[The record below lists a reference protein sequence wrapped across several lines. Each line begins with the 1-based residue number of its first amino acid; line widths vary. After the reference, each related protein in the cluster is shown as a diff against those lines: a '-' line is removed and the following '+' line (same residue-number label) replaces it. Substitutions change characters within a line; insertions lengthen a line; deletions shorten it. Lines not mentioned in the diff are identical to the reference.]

1 MTVALLV
8 LERHRVIG
16 RSEIADQLWPAGLP
30 PHWEGAVRGVVSKVR
45 SFLDSGDLA
54 GILVSAGDGW
64 RFDSADDSLLTVDV
78 DQCRTTIEAAEQEI
92 RRASSDHTP
101 AVPGGLEGLA
111 LATVRL
117 ADELA
122 PGASGVWIDMA
133 REGLGRLRRRGLT
146 ALVELAGH
154 AGRSDLAVEAADA
167 LVRIDPY
174 SDAAARVLV
183 EALHV
188 TGDRAGAIV
197 QADAF
202 AQRLRDDLGVDP
214 EAETLDLFR
223 RVRGGD
229 PDHERRPRPVEARH
243 PRARAL
249 PARFVGDGRLVGRD
263 AELTTIRACWTDVRR
278 SRRASAVLLLGEP
291 GAGKS
296 RLAAEVVLD
305 DDVDAAIWSRCS
317 PDRRSSFEPVLD
329 ALAHIPDDDGLF
341 EGAMEDRPG
350 STDRTRMFRR
360 VAAALGTELAE
371 PTVWVLDDLHW
382 ANPDTTAL
390 LTHLASSI
398 AALPVLLVLTARASE
413 GHVAAMLEA
422 VAREIP
428 TTTIRLGGL
437 DVAEVA
443 ELLSAAAIDDRECLA
458 EQVREWTG
466 GNPFFV
472 HEVLRS
478 AGPGGRIELGVIPR
492 SLQSW
497 IDQRIAGLDPGPR
510 DVLAGA
516 AVLGSGLEL
525 DLLAAVLGRPS
536 SEVLDDLEPLLSS
549 NLLMETGATTD
560 GGADITFAHALTL
573 DAVLAGLTQVRRQ
586 HLHRAAAAAI
596 ADLRPDE
603 ATAVVASHLALA
615 GPRVDAIPAMMAA
628 GEEAL
633 ATMAWSA
640 ALAWFDEVL
649 RRRPDPGSDRIDAL
663 IGVGAAE
670 RGLGRRV
677 EARIAL
683 ESALDSATSSGSSRQ
698 VALASL
704 RLVGGGARGVSDDL
718 PDDRRAAILQAAVD
732 GLGPDDDDLRIPVQ
746 LELAL
751 ALLLTD
757 EANRRR
763 DLARDALVRARRQER
778 PDLLAR
784 ALLGQRLV
792 HHGPEAAERRLSET
806 AEVLA
811 IDPTMLPFDVSMTA
825 LMSLHEDSLLVGDR
839 PRARRAL
846 DDAEHL
852 SSTSGHPYWRWVVG
866 TWRVL
871 DLIVD
876 GRLAEAEALA
886 FEVAPMQADHPES
899 VACLGVNLV
908 DIRLFQGRAGEV
920 VELLADAADDNP
932 HIPTYRAVLAL
943 CRAESGDVDGAT
955 ADYRVFERSGFSDV
969 PDDTNRLL
977 CLAVL
982 ADVAVTIGHGP
993 GAAALYDLLAPHA
1006 GRQVVLNCFGGGG
1019 AYWGPVTTQ
1028 LGRMAALLGDPVA
1041 AAAHVRSARQQAE
1054 AFGAPLAL
1062 ARIPTAP

>member
-1 MTVALLV
+1 M
-8 LERHRVIG
+8 
-16 RSEIADQLWPAGLP
+16 
-30 PHWEGAVRGVVSKVR
+30 SKVR

-398 AALPVLLVLTARASE
+398 AALPVLEKEARRMGLLKIDKTSRILDFAEKPEDPEVMKKFVLSE
-413 GHVAAMLEA
+413 SFFSECKIRPPKHNAYLGSMGIYVFK
-422 VAREIP
+422 REFLIS
-428 TTTIRLGGL
+428 
-437 DVAEVA
+437 
-443 ELLSAAAIDDRECLA
+443 LL
-458 EQVREWTG
+458 Q
-466 GNPFFV
+466 N
-472 HEVLRS
+472 
-478 AGPGGRIELGVIPR
+478 
-492 SLQSW
+492 
-497 IDQRIAGLDPGPR
+497 DQRHDFGYHLITN
-510 DVLAGA
+510 
-516 AVLGSGLEL
+516 AVQHAKTSAFIFFGYWE
-525 DLLAAVLGRPS
+525 
-536 SEVLDDLEPLLSS
+536 
-549 NLLMETGATTD
+549 
-560 GGADITFAHALTL
+560 DIGT
-573 DAVLAGLTQVRRQ
+573 
-586 HLHRAAAAAI
+586 
-596 ADLRPDE
+596 
-603 ATAVVASHLALA
+603 VASYY
-615 GPRVDAIPAMMAA
+615 DAN
-628 GEEAL
+628 
-633 ATMAWSA
+633 
-640 ALAWFDEVL
+640 
-649 RRRPDPGSDRIDAL
+649 
-663 IGVGAAE
+663 
-670 RGLGRRV
+670 
-677 EARIAL
+677 
-683 ESALDSATSSGSSRQ
+683 
-698 VALASL
+698 
-704 RLVGGGARGVSDDL
+704 
-718 PDDRRAAILQAAVD
+718 
-732 GLGPDDDDLRIPVQ
+732 
-746 LELAL
+746 
-751 ALLLTD
+751 LLLTTSNQGLNTYD
-757 EANRRR
+757 EKNPIYT
-763 DLARDALVRARRQER
+763 R
-778 PDLLAR
+778 PSFLP
-784 ALLGQRLV
+784 
-792 HHGPEAAERRLSET
+792 GPKILSTQISDSIICEGSVIEAAEIRHSVIGLRSRIQQGTVIRDTVMMGNHFYMPPTHDGKPLSPDFGIGKNCVIEK
-806 AEVLA
+806 A
-811 IDPTMLPFDVSMTA
+811 IIDEHVYI
-825 LMSLHEDSLLVGDR
+825 GDNVK
-839 PRARRAL
+839 L
-846 DDAEHL
+846 TNKQKL
-852 SSTSGHPYWRWVVG
+852 SKYES
-866 TWRVL
+866 
-871 DLIVD
+871 DLIYVRE
-876 GRLAEAEALA
+876 GIII
-886 FEVAPMQADHPES
+886 VP
-899 VACLGVNLV
+899 
-908 DIRLFQGRAGEV
+908 AG
-920 VELLADAADDNP
+920 
-932 HIPTYRAVLAL
+932 
-943 CRAESGDVDGAT
+943 
-955 ADYRVFERSGFSDV
+955 
-969 PDDTNRLL
+969 
-977 CLAVL
+977 
-982 ADVAVTIGHGP
+982 
-993 GAAALYDLLAPHA
+993 
-1006 GRQVVLNCFGGGG
+1006 
-1019 AYWGPVTTQ
+1019 
-1028 LGRMAALLGDPVA
+1028 
-1041 AAAHVRSARQQAE
+1041 
-1054 AFGAPLAL
+1054 
-1062 ARIPTAP
+1062 ARIPDGFEF